1 MSDSFEMLEANFF
14 MGRMLPTEMT
24 KFISIIKCKTQKAP
38 IWFDEIEKVEFGISE
53 LEVLKLK
60 SEIELNKN
68 ITGRSELDEILEDW
82 RLPRNQNGEPAH
94 IPKLGITDINFN
106 QVGLDSRPP
115 V

>member
-1 MSDSFEMLEANFF
+1 
-14 MGRMLPTEMT
+14 MGRMLPTEMA
-24 KFISIIKCKTQKAP
+24 KFIASIKCKTQKAP

-68 ITGRSELDEILEDW
+68 RTGRSELGDILEDW
-82 RLPRNQNGEPAH
+82 RLPRNKNGEPAH